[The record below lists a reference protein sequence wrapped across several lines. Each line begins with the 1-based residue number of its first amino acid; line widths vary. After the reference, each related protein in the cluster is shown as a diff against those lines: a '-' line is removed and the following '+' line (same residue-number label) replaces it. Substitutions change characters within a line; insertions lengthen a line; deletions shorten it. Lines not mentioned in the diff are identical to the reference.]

1 MNTTEVE
8 NTSPLDLLHVELVR
22 VERVDD
28 LPVLWAKLQ
37 RLKVAE
43 FLDNEFPVH
52 HFWLGDLT
60 FGEVACVWLVYILS
74 QGDHCLNHLQPWAE
88 QHLLTLQALLGKTV
102 RPLDFHDDRL
112 ADILDS
118 LATLE
123 SWQRFECQLNQH
135 TVRVYDLQASR
146 FRLDSTTA
154 NSHSAVTSE
163 DGILQFGHSKDR
175 NDLPQLKV
183 AAAVLDP
190 LGMPVGTLVVPG
202 NCADDPLY
210 LPQIKQT
217 QQTFGSGDKTFIG
230 DCKMAALATRA
241 YLAHSE
247 DFYLCP
253 LGEKQFS
260 VAERQKLIDSVGM
273 GKQTLQ
279 AVYRPSV
286 DPKDVPELV
295 AEGFAFDI
303 TLTDT
308 FDDNTPDKTPVSVTW
323 TERRWMVRSVA
334 YAQAQ
339 QQGLDKRLEKAIQE
353 VQELVVRRQ
362 GKRVLSAEELKT
374 ASLAVLKERRVEGLL
389 SVEVKTSRQERTVRG
404 YGGKES
410 RVEVDESH
418 QIEVKRNEEAI
429 AAAKAEM
436 GWQVYGTNDLEWS
449 LEGVVWSYRD
459 QYQIER
465 GWARLKGQPLSLT
478 PMYLADETRMVG
490 LVLLLSIGLRVLTLL
505 EWVVRE
511 KIEQSKEPLR
521 GLHPGQPGR
530 KNSSPSAQ
538 LLLEAF
544 RGISLTVVAI
554 AGQVVTLLTPLNALQ
569 QKLLSLWDF
578 PSDLYQR
585 LTSLCFPK
593 PPPTLSER

>member
-1 MNTTEVE
+1 MNTTEIK
-8 NTSPLDLLHVELVR
+8 NGSPLDLIS

-43 FLDNEFPVH
+43 FLDREFPVH
-52 HFWLGDLT
+52 HLWLGELT

-112 ADILDS
+112 ADILDR
-118 LATLE
+118 LATLD
-123 SWQRFECQLNQH
+123 SWQRFEQQLNQH

-154 NSHSAVTSE
+154 NSHSAVVSE

-175 NDLPQLKV
+175 ADLPQIKV

-210 LPQIKQT
+210 LPQIKQA
-217 QQTFGSGDKTFIG
+217 QQTFDSGDKTFIG
-230 DCKMAALATRA
+230 DCKMAALTTRA
-241 YLAHSE
+241 YIAHSE

-253 LGEKQFS
+253 LSEKQFS
-260 VAERQKLIDSVGM
+260 VAQRQQLIDSVGK
-273 GKQTLQ
+273 GQQTLQ
-279 AVYRPSV
+279 AVYRPGAG
-286 DPKDVPELV
+286 PEDVPQLV
-295 AEGFAFDI
+295 AEGFSIDI

-308 FDDNTPDKTPVSVTW
+308 FDDNDKVPVTVTW

-339 QQGLDKRLEKAIQE
+339 QQALDKRLARASE
-353 VQELVVRRQ
+353 ELQDLTVRRQ
-362 GKRVLSAEELKT
+362 GKRVLCAEELQT
-374 ASLAVLKERRVEGLL
+374 ASLAILKERRVEGLL
-389 SVEVKTSRQERTVRG
+389 SVEVKTTQQERTVRG
-404 YGGKES
+404 YGSKKG
-410 RVEVDESH
+410 RVEVEESH
-418 QIEVKRNEEAI
+418 RVEVKRNEEAI
-429 AAAKAEM
+429 EAAKAEM

-459 QYQIER
+459 QYQIEK
-465 GWARLKGQPLSLT
+465 GWARLKGQPLSLV

-511 KIEQSKEPLR
+511 KIEQSQEPLR
-521 GLHPGQPGR
+521 GVHPGQPGR
-530 KNSSPSAQ
+530 KNSSPSAE
-538 LLLEAF
+538 LLLAAF
-544 RGISLTVVAI
+544 RDISLIVVKV

-569 QKLLSLWDF
+569 QRLLSLWEF

-593 PPPTLSER
+593 PPPVLSEP